1 MIEYVGF
8 AAGTL
13 TVASFLPQVIQAWK
27 TKRVK
32 DVSFWMMA
40 MLMLGAA
47 TWITYGVMKK
57 DMPVIMTNVL
67 ALLLQGAI
75 MVAKIKFEQKPH

>member
-13 TVASFLPQVIQAWK
+13 TVASFLPQVIQAWR

-47 TWITYGVMKK
+47 AWITYGVLKK
-57 DMPVIMTNVL
+57 DMPVIVTNVL
-67 ALLLQGAI
+67 ALLLQASI
-75 MVAKIKFEQKPH
+75 MVAKLRFENHG

>member
-13 TVASFLPQVIQAWK
+13 TVASFLPQVIQAWQ

-47 TWITYGVMKK
+47 TWITYGVLKK
-57 DMPVIMTNVL
+57 DMPVIVTNVL
-67 ALLLQGAI
+67 ALLLQASI
-75 MVAKIKFEQKPH
+75 MVAKLRFENHE